1 MKQVTVSTALTQ
13 SLGARQLSAAIRQ
26 HLPSTQLCAVPLT
39 RKSGQRTVAKPSPHA
54 RILGPTQPA
63 WRPRSASNNIP
74 VARSGLVTLCCLG
87 RHARTCLQPPWHSSS
102 SSKLPSMCRPGIL
115 PLRCPLPGPLLLGG
129 LTVGPSVT
137 GVSSNIFFKGPFPA
151 HGSEGAP
158 HPSVTLSLSCFIF
171 FTALVTH

>member
-26 HLPSTQLCAVPLT
+26 HLPSTQLCAVPPT

-54 RILGPTQPA
+54 MVLGPTQPA

-74 VARSGLVTLCCLG
+74 VARSGHATRG
-87 RHARTCLQPPWHSSS
+87 RASSH
-102 SSKLPSMCRPGIL
+102 LGIL
-115 PLRCPLPGPLLLGG
+115 PPPRNCQVCAVPGFCLCGALSLDPCFLGG

-137 GVSSNIFFKGPFPA
+137 GVSSNILSKGPFPA

>member
-26 HLPSTQLCAVPLT
+26 HLPSTQLCAVPPT

-115 PLRCPLPGPLLLGG
+115 PLRCPLPGPLLPGWSHGWPFCDWGQLKYF
-129 LTVGPSVT
+129 LQR
-137 GVSSNIFFKGPFPA
+137 PFPC
-151 HGSEGAP
+151 SR
-158 HPSVTLSLSCFIF
+158 V
-171 FTALVTH
+171 